1 MRGLSFVVGAAA
13 DRKEKG
19 MQELRPRGRVLA
31 ATVALVAVLAACGRP
46 AGVAHPAPATA
57 TTSVGFPVTITDDD
71 GQRVTIPAP
80 PRRIVTFAPSMTEI
94 VYALGL
100 GDRLVGVSGKYD
112 NYPPAATSIT
122 EVGGAGDFGVDP
134 NIEKVVSLQPDL
146 FLTIAGGDQWKQ
158 RLRALGIRV
167 VTFDATGFLD
177 LLNDIRAIGRIT
189 GAAVAADRLAG
200 GMQTAADA
208 IQAKVAN
215 EPAVT
220 CFFEAYYPPL
230 TSVGPRTFIFDL
242 LKRAGCDP
250 VTAGAKSDYPDWSVD
265 KLVQEGPAVYLV
277 ASESGVSAQAVAKRP
292 GFGAIRAVADGRVFL
307 VSSDLVSRP
316 GPRIVQGLE
325 ALAKDLHPAAMG

>member
-1 MRGLSFVVGAAA
+1 ML
-13 DRKEKG
+13 D
-19 MQELRPRGRVLA
+19 LRSRGRVLA
-31 ATVALVAVLAACGRP
+31 VAVALVAALTACGTS
-46 AGVAHPAPATA
+46 AVVKDTAPPSPTA
-57 TTSVGFPVTITDDD
+57 SAGFPVAFTDDA
-71 GQRVTIPAP
+71 GVHVSIPAP

-112 NYPPAATSIT
+112 NYPPAARSVT

-158 RLRALGIRV
+158 RLRALGIPV
-167 VTFDATGFLD
+167 VTLDATDFPD
-177 LLNDIRAIGRIT
+177 LLNDIRSIGRIT
-189 GAAVAADRLAG
+189 GAAGAADRLTS
-200 GMQTAADA
+200 GMQTAASA
-208 IQAKVAN
+208 IQAKVAS
-215 EPAVT
+215 EPAVS
-220 CFFEAYYPPL
+220 CVFEAYYPPL

-265 KLVQEGPAVYLV
+265 RLVQEGPDVYLV

-316 GPRIVQGLE
+316 GPRIVLGLE
-325 ALAKDLHPAAMG
+325 ELARDLHPAAFA